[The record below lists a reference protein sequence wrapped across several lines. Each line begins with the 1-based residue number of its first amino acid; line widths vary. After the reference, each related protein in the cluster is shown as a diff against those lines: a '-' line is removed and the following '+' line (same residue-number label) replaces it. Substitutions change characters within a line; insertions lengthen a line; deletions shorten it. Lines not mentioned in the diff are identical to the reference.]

1 MSITMEKITKLL
13 TQELTIV
20 LMLGIISV
28 ITAWAGVQSSL
39 HDGNSNKSL
48 SAYMG
53 GLGESNNMY
62 LTSELKYRTDMVVW
76 VDKQTI
82 LNRGGDI
89 NAGYSSGSP
98 ELFELAIPC
107 LIENPESQLAECKSY
122 MDELYLPP
130 QKALEDAIKS
140 LDEHK
145 VSNIYSDRLQMLT
158 ALLAVALFMLGITS
172 VIRQEKLQF
181 VIVLG
186 AIFIAVFSIATL
198 FSVPFVTV
206 TL

>member
-39 HDGNSNKSL
+39 HDGKSNKSL
-48 SAYMG
+48 SVYME

-89 NAGYSSGSP
+89 NAGYSSGST
-98 ELFELAIPC
+98 ELFELAIPY
-107 LIENPESQLAECKSY
+107 LLENPESQLADCKSY
-122 MDELYLPP
+122 MDKLYLPP
-130 QKALEDAIKS
+130 QEALDNAIKS
-140 LDEHK
+140 LHEHE
-145 VSNIYSDRLQMLT
+145 VSNEYSDRLQMLT

-181 VIVLG
+181 FIVIG
-186 AIFIAVFSIATL
+186 AILIAAFSIATL
-198 FSVPFVTV
+198 LSIPFATV
-206 TL
+206 TW